1 VKKKAKHSSSE
12 TRKATTSIPSESE
25 LSSNA
30 YAPRAGPQDRSSS
43 IGKVREL
50 SWADFDRLVRAL
62 ARSISKT
69 FKPDAVV
76 GVAHGG
82 VFVGGALASALSCE
96 FFPVRIS
103 RRSRDN
109 RILRSPRLYGQ
120 MPGELGGKRILIVD
134 DVASSGDTLQLAHK
148 LAVEVGAKEALTATL
163 VTRAGGFQPGWTALS
178 SAQLVVFPW
187 DYQPVT
193 EDSRFDVDPEKAGA

>member
-1 VKKKAKHSSSE
+1 VKKKTRHSASE
-12 TRKATTSIPSESE
+12 TRKVTTSIASESE

-30 YAPRAGPQDRSSS
+30 YAPRAGPLDRSSS
-43 IGKVREL
+43 IGEVREL

-109 RILRSPRLYGQ
+109 HILRSPRLYGQ
-120 MPGELGGKRILIVD
+120 MPEELSGKRILIVD
-134 DVASSGDTLQLAHK
+134 DVASSGDTLQLARK
-148 LAVEVGAKEALTATL
+148 LAVGVGAKEALTATL

-187 DYQPVT
+187 DYEPVT
-193 EDSRFDVDPEKAGA
+193 EDARFDVDPEKAGA

>member
-1 VKKKAKHSSSE
+1 VKKKAKRKAGE
-12 TRKATTSIPSESE
+12 TRKATSIPIELE
-25 LSSNA
+25 LSSSA
-30 YAPRAGPQDRSSS
+30 HPSGADPQDRSSS

-69 FKPDAVV
+69 FTPDAVV

-82 VFVGGALASALSCE
+82 VFVGGALASVLSCE

-109 RILRSPRLYGQ
+109 RVHRSPRLYGQ
-120 MPGELGGKRILIVD
+120 MPAELGGKRILIVD
-134 DVASSGDTLQLAHK
+134 DVASSGNTLQLAYT
-148 LAVEVGAKEALTATL
+148 LAIKAGAKEALTATL

-187 DYQPVT
+187 DYEPVT
-193 EDSRFDVDPEKAGA
+193 EDARFDVDPEKAGA

>member
-1 VKKKAKHSSSE
+1 MKKKTRHSASA
-12 TRKATTSIPSESE
+12 TRKVTTSIASESE

-30 YAPRAGPQDRSSS
+30 YAPRAGPLDRSSS
-43 IGKVREL
+43 IGEVREL

-109 RILRSPRLYGQ
+109 HILRSPRLYGQ
-120 MPGELGGKRILIVD
+120 MPEELSGKRILIVD
-134 DVASSGDTLQLAHK
+134 DVASSGDTLQLARK
-148 LAVEVGAKEALTATL
+148 LAVGVGAKEALTATL

-187 DYQPVT
+187 DYEPVT
-193 EDSRFDVDPEKAGA
+193 EDARFDVDPEKAGA

>member
-1 VKKKAKHSSSE
+1 MKKKAKHSASE
-12 TRKATTSIPSESE
+12 TRNASAIPSESE

-30 YAPRAGPQDRSSS
+30 YAPRVGPQDRSRS

-69 FKPDAVV
+69 FAPEAVV

-109 RILRSPRLYGQ
+109 RIHRSPRLYGQ
-120 MPGELGGKRILIVD
+120 MPGELSGKRILIVD
-134 DVASSGDTLQLAHK
+134 DVASSGHTLQLAHK
-148 LAVEVGAKEALTATL
+148 LAMKAGAKEALTATL

-187 DYQPVT
+187 DYEPVT
-193 EDSRFDVDPEKAGA
+193 EDARFDVDPEKAGA

>member
-1 VKKKAKHSSSE
+1 VKKKTRHSASA
-12 TRKATTSIPSESE
+12 TRKVTTSIASESE

-30 YAPRAGPQDRSSS
+30 YAPRAGPLDRSSS
-43 IGKVREL
+43 IGEVREL

-109 RILRSPRLYGQ
+109 HILRSPRLYGQ
-120 MPGELGGKRILIVD
+120 MPEELSGKRILIVD
-134 DVASSGDTLQLAHK
+134 DVASSGDTLQLARK
-148 LAVEVGAKEALTATL
+148 LAVGVGAKEALTATL

-187 DYQPVT
+187 DYEPVT
-193 EDSRFDVDPEKAGA
+193 EDARFDVDPEKAGA

>member
-1 VKKKAKHSSSE
+1 V
-12 TRKATTSIPSESE
+12 TTSIASESE

-30 YAPRAGPQDRSSS
+30 YAPRAGPLDRSSS
-43 IGKVREL
+43 IGEVREL

-109 RILRSPRLYGQ
+109 HILRSPRLYGQ
-120 MPGELGGKRILIVD
+120 MPEELSGKRILIVD
-134 DVASSGDTLQLAHK
+134 DVASSGDTLQLARK
-148 LAVEVGAKEALTATL
+148 LAVGVGAKEALTATL

-187 DYQPVT
+187 DYEPVT
-193 EDSRFDVDPEKAGA
+193 EDARFDVDPEKAGA

>member
-1 VKKKAKHSSSE
+1 MKKKTRHSASA
-12 TRKATTSIPSESE
+12 TRKVTTSIASESE

-30 YAPRAGPQDRSSS
+30 YAPRAGPLDRSSS
-43 IGKVREL
+43 IGEVREL

-109 RILRSPRLYGQ
+109 HILRSPRLYGQ
-120 MPGELGGKRILIVD
+120 MPEELSGKRILIVD
-134 DVASSGDTLQLAHK
+134 DVASSGDTLQLARK
-148 LAVEVGAKEALTATL
+148 LAVGVGAKEALTATL

-193 EDSRFDVDPEKAGA
+193 EDARFDVDPEKAGA